1 MHTDYQRYLG
11 FRPVKVDPKFR
22 VSIPPAWRPEEGE
35 SLYLLL
41 SRDYEMPL
49 VKVLTKAAYDRRV
62 SQVLASPNLSD
73 MERSKTLGTLA
84 MLCRVVTLNEQGK
97 LLVPKDLSERAEI
110 EPDSDAVLSGRGMHF
125 ELWSQANFDRM
136 FAIEN
141 QTVGPAGLDIF

>member
-1 MHTDYQRYLG
+1 MG

-41 SRDYEMPL
+41 SRDHEMPL

-97 LLVPKDLSERAEI
+97 LLVPKDLSERAGI

-125 ELWSQANFDRM
+125 ELWSQSNFNRM
-136 FAIEN
+136 F
-141 QTVGPAGLDIF
+141 